1 MSSYIKDSQSM
12 TESIANIEDKLT
24 SSNKLNYLNKLNN
37 SDTPSARS
45 IQIICTKQKYTN
57 SMYQAG
63 IYN

>member
-1 MSSYIKDSQSM
+1 M